1 MPKLQSSPCLA
12 VYIAEALM
20 GNLIAWHFTMVSTFS
35 TQRFVSWIVH
45 PKVCQILV
53 LWTSGATLWQWNK
66 KQFSVVPLPCI
77 HYIYILL
84 YLYLYLYTRFN
95 HANEMTVSQY
105 GYWITRCWQSLLNA
119 WSSTEFGLVASTP
132 RNDEKVNW
140 KSSLFW
146 VGFMI

>member
-77 HYIYILL
+77 HYIYIYYYIYIYIYIRALTML
-84 YLYLYLYTRFN
+84 
-95 HANEMTVSQY
+95 MKWQY
-105 GYWITRCWQSLLNA
+105 RSMAIESRAADNRSWMHDQ
-119 WSSTEFGLVASTP
+119 EFGLVASTP